1 MNSPTVQHFHI
12 MRTKTFILI
21 VVLIL
26 SSSPN
31 LKAQN
36 LLPKLQELFGAKNV
50 IQVDSSA
57 FKEYYKINIPQF
69 IDHTDKNKGVFSNRI
84 LLGFNNPSAPVVMES
99 AAYGFTSK
107 YKDLYY
113 KTELTEL
120 LNSNQI
126 IVEHRYF
133 GKSIPD
139 STTFKY
145 LTYKQVS
152 EDFHHIRQKLN
163 GIFPAKWVATGWSKG
178 GDAVFGYKF
187 YYPDDV
193 EATVAYGISLTLEKE
208 DRRFEKFLAEKRKTE
223 DGKRVYE
230 DQIYLLKNKKRLLPA
245 FIDFLQSMEQFLGAD
260 YGKYDAETIYDYGVL
275 ELEVTY
281 WQSFGDYEKFKTG
294 TELNYKRL
302 LGYGYKPKI
311 SSDSFRDKLIYLFDA
326 VSDKKM
332 NAHYY
337 QAFSQGGYYGFNEK
351 PFIKYLKQKDY
362 PLDVFAGQKTVFN
375 NSFRL
380 AQKKFAE
387 TDMER
392 VMLVLADTD
401 PWSIIC
407 PIPFPQGKDNVKLVL
422 KNSNHSVLLKD
433 FDEETLTH
441 TIQKLKSWIGEKQ

>member
-1 MNSPTVQHFHI
+1 MK
-12 MRTKTFILI
+12 TKTFLLI
-21 VVLIL
+21 TVVALFGL
-26 SSSPN
+26 SG

-69 IDHTDKNKGVFSNRI
+69 IDHTDKDKGVFSNRI

-107 YKDLYY
+107 YRDLQY

-152 EDFHHIRQKLN
+152 DDFHHIRQKLN
-163 GIFPAKWVATGWSKG
+163 GIFPDKWVATGWSKG
-178 GDAVFGYKF
+178 GDEVFAYKF
-187 YYPDDV
+187 YYPEDV
-193 EATVAYGISLTLEKE
+193 EATVAYGTSLTLEKE
-208 DRRFEKFLAEKRKTE
+208 DRRYDKFFAEKRKTAE
-223 DGKRVYE
+223 GKKVNE

-245 FIDFLQSMEQFLGAD
+245 YIDFLQSMEKFTGAD

-275 ELEVTY
+275 ELEFAY

-294 TELNYKRL
+294 TESNYKRL

-311 SSDSFRDKLIYLFDA
+311 SSDNFRDKLIYLCDA
-326 VSDKKM
+326 VSDKKMM

-337 QAFSQGGYYGFNEK
+337 QAFSEGGYYGYDEK
-351 PFIKYLKQKDY
+351 PFIKYLK
-362 PLDVFAGQKTVFN
+362 
-375 NSFRL
+375 
-380 AQKKFAE
+380 
-387 TDMER
+387 
-392 VMLVLADTD
+392 
-401 PWSIIC
+401 
-407 PIPFPQGKDNVKLVL
+407 
-422 KNSNHSVLLKD
+422 
-433 FDEETLTH
+433 
-441 TIQKLKSWIGEKQ
+441 